1 MFTSSMKMLKTEMTY
16 KGLYEQG
23 VAALKDAGVPD
34 AELDARLMLE
44 YVCHTD
50 RNTLYAHGD
59 MPVSEVMCEMFDR
72 LTERRA
78 LRIPLQ
84 HLLGTQEFMGLTFVV
99 DENVLI
105 PRQDTEC
112 LVEEALIDTADGDRV
127 LDLCTGS
134 GCILLSI
141 MNYKNDIEGVG
152 TDISPAALK
161 VAKLNA
167 ERLGAAAMPGGAGGG
182 AGLHGNSPIFV
193 ESDLFEG
200 LAEQLSESQ
209 DSSAQSNL
217 LNAQASDIPGAPQFD
232 LIVSNPPYIRTEVIE
247 TLEPE
252 VKDHEPRCALDGGSD
267 GLVFYRRIIAD
278 APAFLRQGGRLML
291 EIGYDQGEAVS
302 SLMEASGFSEVKV
315 VKDLAGL
322 DRVVRGRI

>member
-1 MFTSSMKMLKTEMTY
+1 
-16 KGLYEQG
+16 
-23 VAALKDAGVPD
+23 
-34 AELDARLMLE
+34 
-44 YVCHTD
+44 
-50 RNTLYAHGD
+50 
-59 MPVSEVMCEMFDR
+59 
-72 LTERRA
+72 
-78 LRIPLQ
+78 
-84 HLLGTQEFMGLTFVV
+84 
-99 DENVLI
+99 
-105 PRQDTEC
+105 
-112 LVEEALIDTADGDRV
+112 
-127 LDLCTGS
+127 
-134 GCILLSI
+134 

-167 ERLGAAAMPGGAGGG
+167 ERLGVAIPGAARHDVAGPGAAMSGVAGPGGAMPGAEKADAGWHDK
-182 AGLHGNSPIFV
+182 APIFV

-200 LAEQLSESQ
+200 LAEQLSMSR
-209 DSSAQSNL
+209 DSGAQ
-217 LNAQASDIPGAPQFD
+217 QFD
-232 LIVSNPPYIRTEVIE
+232 LIVSNPPYIRSDVIE

-267 GLVFYRRIIAD
+267 GLVFYRRIIVD

-322 DRVVRGRI
+322 DRVVKAKYR